1 MIGKRIS
8 LSGLFPFAIHGLAGS
23 KPELPEALLH
33 FLFVIS
39 ALPFLI
45 SATRAASALPV
56 GDDTR
61 SAIICDQIVTFFPFF
76 SFTQAVP
83 CLRLNL
89 HCCLRQKQNK
99 TKQNRTE

>member
-1 MIGKRIS
+1 
-8 LSGLFPFAIHGLAGS
+8 
-23 KPELPEALLH
+23 
-33 FLFVIS
+33 VIS

-61 SAIICDQIVTFFPFF
+61 SAIICDQIVTFFLFF

-83 CLRLNL
+83 RLKQYLFLSSVTKQNKT
-89 HCCLRQKQNK
+89 KQNK
-99 TKQNRTE
+99 TKQNRTERNKTL